1 MEALDLFHRLVSV
14 ARPRQRRYRLTS
26 QPAMDVN
33 RSMDSILDNMEG
45 HSKRRSSYSN
55 FELRAI
61 KRLQTRKMSSN
72 GLAVS
77 KVLEQIQM
85 VQGMIDMNASSLNS
99 LRTQFSTNSDLIQQE
114 IRTLEGKLVKL
125 FSRQLVTK
133 QKCSEDWNHCEK
145 LRYYPRLEQW
155 LQVVGINEEAIK
167 SLEEK
172 CNTIEGLLSL
182 SDEKVRAVLENYA
195 DGKEESRRLIA
206 ALKHLQAYTER
217 QKQGHK
223 DSTSDI
229 YWDSWD
235 TGRTREKT
243 ASTSLSERSSRS
255 SVTLDNEVL
264 SSSPSLEANSEGSR
278 LSTLSSSDT
287 DTAPSF
293 QAAQPIASSFHS
305 AQRQPF
311 FATKEESHRIHITNE
326 HASATVGKKRGR
338 GKLEPIVPGMTIQIP
353 KSVSGD
359 ICQSDSEYDHNSSCH
374 TLDSSSPS
382 RITHYGMQ
390 HAIKH
395 RECQLAT
402 QHISPVCFAFGV
414 QILMRPPCLSVRMKF
429 HKKCAKRTPSL
440 CQLPKPYG
448 DFFVSQV
455 RRAWEYRSLPSTRS
469 GFKRTNS
476 EPSSIALQVEG
487 LKQKGRANRSH
498 GDLNSVDQKCNSE
511 IPVQFSHKGNATNGD
526 SGSTSSSTS
535 SPPASPLPS
544 AASVSTSTC
553 LSAQEEL
560 DQFPGSHFPF
570 SDVSRRMS
578 PAQSNEM
585 IDSTSTL
592 TRTESVKSQKSNNTT
607 ASNDSLQ
614 TLSGD
619 DAPGVDVL
627 GKQISDFDSHTR
639 TWGRREQRGSLM
651 SEWVIPFEELDIT
664 WNPLGAG
671 RFGKVYRGHWHGEV
685 AVKIIEIENPTE
697 EQLNAFKFQVGTF
710 RKTRHENVVLFM
722 GACMDP
728 PKLAIITSMCR
739 GFSLYTHVHVR
750 KDDFQLPK
758 ISQICTQ
765 ISQGMGYLHARG
777 IVHTDLRSKNVFLES
792 ANRVV
797 ITDFGLFSVAGLT
810 TKSARPGWLL
820 IPEGWLPYLAPE
832 VIRSLTTQQDA
843 PDSSQFTMATD
854 MYAFGL
860 SAFSAVDTLTVCW
873 AYDPEKRPTFSN
885 LLRTLERL
893 PKQRQRLRR
902 SPSQPCTVGR
912 GTEAVI

>member
-33 RSMDSILDNMEG
+33 RSMDSILDDMEG

-55 FELRAI
+55 FESRNTGVGLQCGCRFGNLALRAI
-61 KRLQTRKMSSN
+61 KRLQTLKMSSN

-114 IRTLEGKLVKL
+114 IRTLE
-125 FSRQLVTK
+125 LVTK
-133 QKCSEDWNHCEK
+133 QKCGEDWNHCEK

-264 SSSPSLEANSEGSR
+264 SSSPSLDANSEGSR

-293 QAAQPIASSFHS
+293 KQHSPLPAHFIVRNGSPSSPLKRS
-305 AQRQPF
+305 VSDEVNLA
-311 FATKEESHRIHITNE
+311 HRIHITNE

-390 HAIKH
+390 HTIKH
-395 RECQLAT
+395 
-402 QHISPVCFAFGV
+402 
-414 QILMRPPCLSVRMKF
+414 RMKF

-440 CQLPKPYG
+440 CQLPKEYG
-448 DFFVSQV
+448 DFFVSQL
-455 RRAWEYRSLPSTRS
+455 RR
-469 GFKRTNS
+469 
-476 EPSSIALQVEG
+476 ALQVEG

-511 IPVQFSHKGNATNGD
+511 IPVQFSHKGSATNGD

-560 DQFPGSHFPF
+560 DH
-570 SDVSRRMS
+570 
-578 PAQSNEM
+578 NEM

-592 TRTESVKSQKSNNTT
+592 TRTES
-607 ASNDSLQ
+607 

-671 RFGKVYRGHWHGEV
+671 RFGKVYRTVWYEMCIGAWPFRKQIPE
-685 AVKIIEIENPTE
+685 AIIW
-697 EQLNAFKFQVGTF
+697 QVGKGVKPPLT
-710 RKTRHENVVLFM
+710 NVDV
-722 GACMDP
+722 P
-728 PKLAIITSMCR
+728 R
-739 GFSLYTHVHVR
+739 
-750 KDDFQLPK
+750 
-758 ISQICTQ
+758 
-765 ISQGMGYLHARG
+765 
-777 IVHTDLRSKNVFLES
+777 
-792 ANRVV
+792 
-797 ITDFGLFSVAGLT
+797 
-810 TKSARPGWLL
+810 
-820 IPEGWLPYLAPE
+820 E
-832 VIRSLTTQQDA
+832 VK
-843 PDSSQFTMATD
+843 
-854 MYAFGL
+854 
-860 SAFSAVDTLTVCW
+860 DTLTVCW